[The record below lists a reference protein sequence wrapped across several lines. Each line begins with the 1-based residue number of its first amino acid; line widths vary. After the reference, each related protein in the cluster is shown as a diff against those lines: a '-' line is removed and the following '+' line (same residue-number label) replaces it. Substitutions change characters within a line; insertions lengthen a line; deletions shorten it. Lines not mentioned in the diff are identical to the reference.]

1 MATLVVALVIDVMKP
16 AALGFAIPGMIAEY
30 DVPRETVSLLPF
42 FALVGTVFGSF
53 LWGAVADA
61 YGRKA
66 SILLSAVMFV
76 GTSICGALPALAWN
90 VGWCFLLGAAEG
102 GMLTVSYALSAVM
115 APK

>member
-1 MATLVVALVIDVMKP
+1 ML
-16 AALGFAIPGMIAEY
+16 AEY
-30 DVPRETVSLLPF
+30 GGPRETVSLLPF

-76 GTSICGALPALAWN
+76 GTSICGAMPSLAWN
-90 VGWCFLLGAAEG
+90 VGMCFLMGAAASRWARSEEHTSELQSI
-102 GMLTVSYALSAVM
+102 MRNSSDVFC
-115 APK
+115 

>member
-1 MATLVVALVIDVMKP
+1 M
-16 AALGFAIPGMIAEY
+16 PGMFPEY
-30 DVPRETVSLLPF
+30 GVPRHPVSLLPF

-76 GTSICGALPALAWN
+76 GTSICGAMPSLAWN
-90 VGWCFLLGAAEG
+90 VGMCFLMRSEEHTSELQSL
-102 GMLTVSYALSAVM
+102 MRISYAVFCS
-115 APK
+115 KK